1 MAKISFQ
8 NVNFV
13 KSAVDKKGFLQ
24 DKPTVTFIGRS
35 NVGKS
40 TLINAL
46 VQRKNFMKTSK
57 TAGQTNMVNYAAID
71 NSFYVADVPG
81 YGFATFKRDTF
92 AGLMKDFLE
101 ENPGLK
107 KVYLLIDARRLLLPA
122 DDEFAQYLE
131 SLNIPYAFVFT
142 KTDKINASEKHY
154 LNLQK
159 EKLAG
164 KQMFDVGLKKEN
176 LYQILREDIVKSVK
190 KGA

>member
-1 MAKISFQ
+1 MAKNNFKE
-8 NVNFV
+8 VAFV

-24 DKPTVTFIGRS
+24 DRPTVTFIGRS

-40 TLINAL
+40 TLINSL
-46 VQRKNFMKTSK
+46 VKRKNFMKTSK
-57 TAGQTNMVNYAAID
+57 TAGQTNMVNYAIID

-122 DDEFAQYLE
+122 DDDFASYLD
-131 SLNIPYAFVFT
+131 SINMDYAFVFT
-142 KTDKINASEKHY
+142 KIDKISASEKHF

-159 EKLAG
+159 EKLKD
-164 KQMFDVGLKKEN
+164 KQIFEVGLKKEN
-176 LYQILREDIVKSVK
+176 LYQILRDDISKSVK
-190 KGA
+190 AK

>member
-1 MAKISFQ
+1 MRKISFN
-8 NVNFV
+8 NVEFI
-13 KSAVDKKGFLQ
+13 KSAVDKSGFLL

-57 TAGQTNMVNYAAID
+57 TAGQTNMVNYALID
-71 NSFYVADVPG
+71 KAFYLADVPG

-92 AGLMKDFLE
+92 AGLMKAFLE

-107 KVYLLIDARRLLLPA
+107 KVYLLIDSRRLLLPA
-122 DDEFAQYLE
+122 DEDFASYLD
-131 SLNIPYAFVFT
+131 SLNIPYAFIFT
-142 KTDKINASEKHY
+142 KTDKLSTSEKHY

-159 EKLAG
+159 EKLKD
-164 KQMFDVGLKKEN
+164 KQIFDVGLKKEN
-176 LYQILREDIVKSVK
+176 LYQALRNEIIKTTT
-190 KGA
+190 GA

>member
-1 MAKISFQ
+1 MRKISFQ
-8 NVNFV
+8 NVEFV

-24 DKPTVTFIGRS
+24 DHPTVTFIGRS

-40 TLINAL
+40 TLVNAL

-57 TAGQTNMVNYAAID
+57 TAGQTNMVNYALID
-71 NSFYVADVPG
+71 RSIYLADVPG

-92 AGLMKDFLE
+92 AGLMKSFIE

-122 DDEFAQYLE
+122 DDDFASYLE
-131 SLNIPYAFVFT
+131 SLNIPYAFIFT
-142 KTDKINASEKHY
+142 KTDKLNMSEKHY
-154 LNLQK
+154 LSLQK
-159 EKLAG
+159 EKLEG

-176 LYQILREDIVKSVK
+176 LYQLLRDDIVKSTT
-190 KGA
+190 GA